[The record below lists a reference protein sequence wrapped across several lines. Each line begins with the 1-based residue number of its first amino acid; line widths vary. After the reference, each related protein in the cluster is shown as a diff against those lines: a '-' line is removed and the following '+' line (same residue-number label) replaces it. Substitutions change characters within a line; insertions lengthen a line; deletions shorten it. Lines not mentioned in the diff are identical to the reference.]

1 MRTKRTKFILAV
13 LLPLQYLGLL
23 LLRQFPE
30 FVETVYSNGIF
41 PFFATILRYTFGWVP
56 FSVGDLLYLLLG
68 VYLVRWCFKNYKRIV
83 KGPRGLLL
91 DILSSISVIYF
102 VFNLM
107 WGINYYRTPL
117 YKSMELDRDYT
128 TEQLIDITEQL
139 IEKANTMH
147 RQLGYADSTKI
158 ELPYSQKEIFQS
170 SLAGY
175 TALEKIHPEFSYR
188 SLSLKNSGWSLGLTY
203 MGYSGYYNP
212 LTGEAQVN
220 NLIKTYKFPVVA
232 AHEQAHQIGY
242 AAENEANFIATLAT
256 IHNPDLFIQYTGYIF
271 VLRYCIN
278 ELARRDMDT
287 YHRLLPTVNYGIL
300 ESYREMREF
309 WASYENPLE
318 DVSKL
323 FWDQFLKANNQQ
335 QGIMSYSYMVAL
347 VVNYF
352 EKHPF

>member
-128 TEQLIDITEQL
+128 TEQLIYITEQL

-175 TALEKIHPEFSYR
+175 TAL
-188 SLSLKNSGWSLGLTY
+188 
-203 MGYSGYYNP
+203 
-212 LTGEAQVN
+212 
-220 NLIKTYKFPVVA
+220 
-232 AHEQAHQIGY
+232 
-242 AAENEANFIATLAT
+242 
-256 IHNPDLFIQYTGYIF
+256 
-271 VLRYCIN
+271 
-278 ELARRDMDT
+278 
-287 YHRLLPTVNYGIL
+287 
-300 ESYREMREF
+300 
-309 WASYENPLE
+309 
-318 DVSKL
+318 
-323 FWDQFLKANNQQ
+323 
-335 QGIMSYSYMVAL
+335 
-347 VVNYF
+347 
-352 EKHPF
+352 